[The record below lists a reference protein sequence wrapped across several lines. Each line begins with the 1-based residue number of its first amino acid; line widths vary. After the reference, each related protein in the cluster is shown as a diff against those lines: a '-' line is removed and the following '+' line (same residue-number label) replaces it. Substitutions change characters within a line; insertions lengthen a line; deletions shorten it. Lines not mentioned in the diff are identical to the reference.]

1 MELDT
6 RISLQ
11 KLEVFVLVV
20 ELASVSRAAERL
32 YVAQPVVT
40 AHVRS
45 LEERLGA
52 KLLYRDGQRMQPT
65 SAGKTA
71 YAWAQDVLARSRGM
85 VRELEGLAEGTLGSV
100 EVASSMT
107 PGSYL
112 LPPVLGRFQL
122 DHPGAELTLGVS
134 NPEGALRDAESGAA
148 DLAVVMDDVELVRST
163 QLQCEQLGEEDM
175 VLVTAPHAEPRKPSI
190 PIAQLATLP
199 FISSPPR
206 LARREIEDRRLRE
219 HGVRRENVVMALG
232 HPEAM
237 KRVAMQGI
245 AATLLFRSAV
255 SHELEEGSLRE
266 VAISDARLRVPILL
280 VYRRSRRFTPVQSEL
295 VDAIRRSLRPRA
307 GTSGFADARFAVRH
321 VDS

>member
-1 MELDT
+1 
-6 RISLQ
+6 
-11 KLEVFVLVV
+11 
-20 ELASVSRAAERL
+20 
-32 YVAQPVVT
+32 
-40 AHVRS
+40 
-45 LEERLGA
+45 
-52 KLLYRDGQRMQPT
+52 
-65 SAGKTA
+65 
-71 YAWAQDVLARSRGM
+71 
-85 VRELEGLAEGTLGSV
+85 
-100 EVASSMT
+100 
-107 PGSYL
+107 
-112 LPPVLGRFQL
+112 
-122 DHPGAELTLGVS
+122 
-134 NPEGALRDAESGAA
+134 
-148 DLAVVMDDVELVRST
+148 MDDIELVHST

-245 AATLLFRSAV
+245 GATLLFRSAV
-255 SHELEEGSLRE
+255 SHELEEGRLRE

-295 VDAIRRSLRPRA
+295 ADAIRRSLRPPA
-307 GTSGFADARFAVRH
+307 GAARFADAGFATRD